1 MSSESKYIDI
11 TASAREHIR
20 AQVAQ
25 QQAKFLRLGVK
36 ESGCNGYMYT
46 LDFLTTMEPTDV
58 QVEIDEHINIC
69 IRRDDLA
76 LVDGTEMDLVTK
88 GLNSNL
94 VFKNSRAQSYCGCG
108 ESFALGDTAVVEPD
122 TQYGESAATLA
133 HDASALN

>member
-11 TASAREHIR
+11 TASARAHIR

-46 LDFLTTMEPTDV
+46 LDFLTAMEPTDV

-76 LVDGTEMDLVTK
+76 LVDGTQMDLVTK

-122 TQYGESAATLA
+122 TQHSESAATLA
-133 HDASALN
+133 HDASTSN